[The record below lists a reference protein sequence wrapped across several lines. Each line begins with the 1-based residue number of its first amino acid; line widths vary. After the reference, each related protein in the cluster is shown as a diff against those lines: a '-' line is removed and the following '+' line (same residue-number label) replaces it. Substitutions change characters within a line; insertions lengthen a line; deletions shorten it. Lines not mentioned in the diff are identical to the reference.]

1 MARPE
6 TALSKSELLAACR
19 CFQTGRRLGNR
30 GYAQSRQL
38 SCGAT
43 GEVYFGRAAPD
54 SAAFEIL
61 HGGFA
66 QARQVAL
73 KHMRSINAGVQRQI
87 QQEISTVFRCR
98 AKYAEEVQDPQSQG
112 HPNLVAYL
120 DWFAGPN
127 GLDREVYLVME
138 FCPFSLADMI
148 FVAGNLRGDYE
159 KLFVPKR
166 GVEPGEKKSPQCHR
180 FPESEVVKVLCDLLN
195 ALNFLNRQGL
205 AHRDVKTENILWAE
219 GCYKLADFG
228 TATML
233 EAAIPRTNECGTLW
247 IMAPELLGRRPHGL
261 NCDVWSLGVVLF
273 EVTSFGKPF
282 NSKELLA
289 YRNSSEAAF
298 PSSFWPFLCAGPVS
312 SPAKTGGK
320 TLPRLKSGPELA
332 RTSSRGARPQ
342 RTKCRSVTLPPLL
355 ISKEAEVEPDSPTS
369 QSPGCEEP
377 GLECKLMLCFYGT
390 FHFITE
396 VDSHA
401 ASGLGFCEYDPFLQ
415 QRFAFLRKRLQY
427 RWCYSE
433 ELRSLIF
440 EDMLREEPE
449 LRPIALE
456 LWQMLQ
462 TSRFETLA
470 QQAEAV
476 EPAAEGNTKE
486 ELLRSVCPTN
496 MLRAMNLAPTQGGYL
511 STASTS

>member
-30 GYAQSRQL
+30 GYAQGRQL

-148 FVAGNLRGDYE
+148 FVAG
-159 KLFVPKR
+159 
-166 GVEPGEKKSPQCHR
+166 EKKSPQCHR

-261 NCDVWSLGVVLF
+261 NCDVWSLGDLF
-273 EVTSFGKPF
+273 T
-282 NSKELLA
+282 
-289 YRNSSEAAF
+289 R
-298 PSSFWPFLCAGPVS
+298 S
-312 SPAKTGGK
+312 SPSANQV
-320 TLPRLKSGPELA
+320 SQCHFA
-332 RTSSRGARPQ
+332 TSSHLQRGP
-342 RTKCRSVTLPPLL
+342 
-355 ISKEAEVEPDSPTS
+355 
-369 QSPGCEEP
+369 
-377 GLECKLMLCFYGT
+377 
-390 FHFITE
+390 
-396 VDSHA
+396 
-401 ASGLGFCEYDPFLQ
+401 
-415 QRFAFLRKRLQY
+415 
-427 RWCYSE
+427 
-433 ELRSLIF
+433 LRSLIF

-511 STASTS
+511 STAFSSAVYMLLVDEDQPQAVMRKHTE

>member
-1 MARPE
+1 MD
-6 TALSKSELLAACR
+6 TCQSCIF
-19 CFQTGRRLGNR
+19 FQSSLPHFPPRKQHDLKHQE

-369 QSPGCEEP
+369 QSPGCE
-377 GLECKLMLCFYGT
+377 
-390 FHFITE
+390 
-396 VDSHA
+396 
-401 ASGLGFCEYDPFLQ
+401 DPFLQ